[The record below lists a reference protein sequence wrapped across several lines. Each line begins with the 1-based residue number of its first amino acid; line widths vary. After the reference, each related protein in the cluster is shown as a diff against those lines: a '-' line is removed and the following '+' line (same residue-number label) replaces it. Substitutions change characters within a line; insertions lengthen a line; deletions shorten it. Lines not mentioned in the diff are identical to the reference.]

1 MDEIDR
7 RILDIMREDAKM
19 PYYRIAERVGIGTTT
34 VHSRIQKLLNRGII
48 ERFSAVV
55 DYEKVGYDAFVV
67 LGLSVEPDR
76 IEEVARKIAA
86 YDEVQMVGVT
96 AGDHDI
102 VVELLG
108 EDTKT
113 IGRFINEKIKTIDG
127 VRLTPG
133 SMDISF
139 FTEMYKHK
147 HGISL
152 VKENGE

>member
-7 RILDIMREDAKM
+7 KILDIMREDAKM
-19 PYYRIAERVGIGTTT
+19 PYYQIANKVGIGTTT
-34 VHSRIQKLLNRGII
+34 VHSRIQKLLKKGII
-48 ERFSAVV
+48 ERFSAIIN
-55 DYEKVGYDAFVV
+55 YESVGYDAFVV
-67 LGLSVEPDR
+67 LGLSVEPDKIR
-76 IEEVARKIAA
+76 DVAQKIAA

-108 EDTKT
+108 KDTKT

-127 VRLTPG
+127 IRLAPG

-139 FTEMYKHK
+139 FTEVYKHI

-152 VKENGE
+152 VKENGG